1 MKRKVKSIRKT
12 MWGVYW
18 KLHDK
23 RKRPMPSFYGKNIA
37 QHAQRR
43 FLARWEA
50 EHRKKS
56 DRILIADEL
65 DKAPD
70 RTQEARR
77 EE

>member
-1 MKRKVKSIRKT
+1 M
-12 MWGVYW
+12 G
-18 KLHDK
+18 K

-37 QHAQRR
+37 QHAQHRAIHAQRR

-70 RTQEARR
+70 RTQETRR

>member
-1 MKRKVKSIRKT
+1 M
-12 MWGVYW
+12 G
-18 KLHDK
+18 K

-56 DRILIADEL
+56 DRILMNWI
-65 DKAPD
+65 KR
-70 RTQEARR
+70 RTAHRR
-77 EE
+77 PGGRNKQQKRG

>member
-1 MKRKVKSIRKT
+1 M
-12 MWGVYW
+12 G
-18 KLHDK
+18 K
-23 RKRPMPSFYGKNIA
+23 RKRPMPSFYGKNI
-37 QHAQRR
+37 AQRR

-70 RTQEARR
+70 RTQETRR

>member
-1 MKRKVKSIRKT
+1 MGKRT
-12 MWGVYW
+12 
-18 KLHDK
+18 
-23 RKRPMPSFYGKNIA
+23 RPMPKFNGNNIA
-37 QHAQRR
+37 QPAQGR
-43 FLARWEA
+43 FLPRWEA

-70 RTQEARR
+70 RTQETRR

>member
-1 MKRKVKSIRKT
+1 M
-12 MWGVYW
+12 G
-18 KLHDK
+18 K

-37 QHAQRR
+37 QHAKRR
-43 FLARWEA
+43 FLDRWEA

>member
-1 MKRKVKSIRKT
+1 M
-12 MWGVYW
+12 G
-18 KLHDK
+18 K

-43 FLARWEA
+43 FLDRWEA

-56 DRILIADEL
+56 DRLLIADEL